1 MTPSPAVVVR
11 TRSTC
16 TLPSAELSSHR
27 CALVASANE
36 KPTSSIRSM
45 SRSAYPRQEIPAK
58 QEKPMVLQV
67 VIVESGPVSFVLDR
81 ESKRAVELPRSRFAP
96 ASGRRRFE

>member
-1 MTPSPAVVVR
+1 
-11 TRSTC
+11 
-16 TLPSAELSSHR
+16 
-27 CALVASANE
+27 
-36 KPTSSIRSM
+36 
-45 SRSAYPRQEIPAK
+45 
-58 QEKPMVLQV
+58 MVLQV